1 MPEYQG
7 SWAAAQLAL
16 WWNEMHRKPNISCAI
31 VLTGSVS
38 CLYITSLL
46 VRILFEGV
54 ILKQVN
60 FGVVGHG
67 FEWDIPS
74 FLTHSEGMYDNILG
88 FQFSL
93 QDTQQS
99 QQLSSAQSLNVHLLI
114 LKQNELQHNN

>member
-7 SWAAAQLAL
+7 SWAAAQLEL
-16 WWNEMHRKPNISCAI
+16 WWNEMHRKANISCAI
-31 VLTGSVS
+31 VFAGSVS
-38 CLYITSLL
+38 CLYIASLL
-46 VRILFEGV
+46 VHILFMGV

-60 FGVVGHG
+60 FGVVGQG

-88 FQFSL
+88 FQFSF

-114 LKQNELQHNN
+114 LKQNEWITA